1 VLCFA
6 WIFCVTSLINNQ
18 LKVQAMKKIKK
29 TFLVIFGLLIS
40 CFISTAKNEKIP
52 VTSSSEKAV
61 NLYQQAWSVQE
72 NAEIAK
78 AHQLLEEDYENAYNS
93 FMKAYEP
100 DNAWSQQKAI
110 KAKELIKEDE
120 IPFTAEEILEKSIQF
135 HDPDGKWKS
144 FSGALKLIFTNPTG
158 YTAGTEIIE
167 IDVTSDFYKCTRIQG
182 GIQYVK
188 GIKDGKSF
196 ISFNGDSHP
205 TANQIEEFGLNND
218 QIEQMKDWHF
228 FHFGKMM
235 FLKEIGAELLGEVT
249 KKEFNGREC
258 YQITLN
264 VPEEMVKIQSLKGK
278 NIFHLDASNFELAGF
293 QNSVGTAF
301 YNGSLEI
308 NGIKT
313 AIVGRYFSP
322 DNNDFFGV
330 DLFSRA
336 DDHFRLPV
344 KYQTQSK
351 PNGSNNSLK
360 TTHLLKLENEE
371 TLRKLEQPLKEINE
385 TLAEMGYPECG
396 YVIYKVNDD
405 YESDYTHIMEGWW
418 MCKEVYDLTHNHP
431 KYKALAE
438 KYDELFG
445 DAMQNGKYFRVE
457 KMMPKL
463 Y

>member
-1 VLCFA
+1 
-6 WIFCVTSLINNQ
+6 
-18 LKVQAMKKIKK
+18 MKKIKK

-235 FLKEIGAELLGEVT
+235 YLKGIGAELLGEVT